1 MNPSATSSPAS
12 GSQSRQKIA
21 RDTILVV
28 GGPGSGKTV
37 WIARLLEALR
47 ERVVTVGGRIPQEG
61 VRSSAEASTGIECTL
76 RGQRTMESVSRTI
89 ALLHQREWPARTPE
103 PVEHEVDFELTDG
116 RGALRS
122 RRSVTMTEIPGITLL
137 SAYSPSNP
145 SPWAFQNVVERAA
158 GVVLVVDPQQAVED
172 SVQARET
179 MAATVAFLSH
189 LRSSRGGRGV
199 PLTLVLAKCDRG
211 RRAISAA
218 GGVRRFVLTHLG
230 DAVKTAGQVRVFVS
244 AAARS
249 RLVEGARRD
258 PSVWRPPDNV
268 VEPVLFLLETLDTL
282 DLVRR
287 RRAERTLALEAASS
301 EDLQRVPRAHARKQ
315 RVVRAA
321 AWSGFAVATLL
332 LALAL
337 VRFAFEISARQSSVA
352 GDGTSRAPGLKGPE
366 LKGPE
371 LKGPELK
378 SSELKSSGSTST
390 ESTSTE
396 SKREVQP

>member
-1 MNPSATSSPAS
+1 MTASFTSTSTAPAGSPA
-12 GSQSRQKIA
+12 RTKVA

-28 GGPGSGKTV
+28 GGPASGKTV

-61 VRSSAEASTGIECTL
+61 VRSSAEASTGIECAL
-76 RGQRTMESVSRTI
+76 RGHRTMESVSTTI

-122 RRSVTMTEIPGITLL
+122 RRSVTVTEIPGITLL

-179 MAATVAFLSH
+179 MAATIAFLSH

-199 PLTLVLAKCDRG
+199 PLTLVLAKCDRA
-211 RRAISAA
+211 RKVISSA
-218 GGVRRFVLTHLG
+218 GGVRRFVLAHLG

-244 AAARS
+244 AASRS
-249 RLVEGARRD
+249 RAVDGARRE

-268 VEPVLFLLETLDTL
+268 VEPMLFLLETLDTL

-287 RRAERTLALEAASS
+287 RRAERMLALEEAAANEPS
-301 EDLQRVPRAHARKQ
+301 RVPIAHARKQ
-315 RVVRAA
+315 RVLRAT
-321 AWSGFAVATLL
+321 AWSVFAIATLL

-337 VRFAFEISARQSSVA
+337 VRLAFEISARQSKSPDA
-352 GDGTSRAPGLKGPE
+352 ARSAAPAVE
-366 LKGPE
+366 
-371 LKGPELK
+371 
-378 SSELKSSGSTST
+378 SEV
-390 ESTSTE
+390 
-396 SKREVQP
+396 RP